1 MAQAADLKKKRQPN
15 FSEFE
20 LMAMIAAVSDKQ
32 DTLFAK
38 FDSNITVR
46 TKSAAW
52 QYVTEA
58 VNQVSTVRREVHDV
72 RKNSVILG
80 RV

>member
-32 DTLFAK
+32 DTLF
-38 FDSNITVR
+38 
-46 TKSAAW
+46 
-52 QYVTEA
+52 E
-58 VNQVSTVRREVHDV
+58 
-72 RKNSVILG
+72 KNLTPI
-80 RV
+80 